1 MQRYGDC
8 WALIGTTHNDHL
20 MVSIVVP
27 NLVKIDAV
35 VSITRNFQYFA
46 RLAWKR
52 VFTPKNSGFGGY
64 FTPKM
69 GSNIN
74 ETPKGTSAGRN
85 DSSGVLIMSV
95 SSVVPKKS
103 RGNKKC
109 DEEEL
114 EEEKRHIF
122 WPFGITVKWPWHGC
136 MQLFWYLY
144 VHTVEDSTLMSIID

>member
-1 MQRYGDC
+1 
-8 WALIGTTHNDHL
+8 
-20 MVSIVVP
+20 
-27 NLVKIDAV
+27 
-35 VSITRNFQYFA
+35 
-46 RLAWKR
+46 
-52 VFTPKNSGFGGY
+52 
-64 FTPKM
+64 M

-122 WPFGITVKWPWHGC
+122 WPFGITVKWP
-136 MQLFWYLY
+136 
-144 VHTVEDSTLMSIID
+144 